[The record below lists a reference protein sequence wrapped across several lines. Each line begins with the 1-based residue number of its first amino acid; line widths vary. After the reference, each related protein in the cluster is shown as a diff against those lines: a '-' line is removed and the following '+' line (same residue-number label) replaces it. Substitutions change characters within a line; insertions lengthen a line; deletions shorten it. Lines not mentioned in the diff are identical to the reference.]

1 MGVNGTV
8 YKVIVVDDEEM
19 AVKAICRILEQH
31 FPVFQLV
38 GTAGNG
44 REALKRIAETSPD
57 LVLTDVEMPLMSGLE
72 LVRQASVRMP
82 HLCFVII
89 SGYQDF
95 EYARDA
101 FRNGVLD
108 YLTKPIVPSQML
120 CTMKNVEEKL
130 RRLYYDRRTEV
141 FRKLCVGETIALE
154 EIRKFFP
161 QDEFYAALLREN
173 GLPRRY
179 SPSKEPELYSTIDEA
194 YSVYGR
200 DNMEEL
206 FLIPKEVLGQQTL
219 LDYMTRVER
228 RQKTEGSYTTLLYYG
243 EAFTGP
249 EISGKIRD
257 LYYWLD
263 TLSTVGLSQ
272 AVNLDQKRLLAGRL
286 PSPDIT
292 ELSGLL
298 QEMEQYVKMEKYAQ
312 LKKCIAK
319 AFERWEKERH
329 PQIWLEQ
336 ATRRLLKFIRMEI
349 RDDESLIE
357 SEYQLEDIFYYSTSM
372 EMLLQNLYTFF
383 YRLPEGDREN
393 HKVDSPEFFRNI
405 EIYLQEHLSEPLSL
419 QEISGLFAIS
429 QAYMSKLFRK
439 YTRQSYNQYLT
450 GSRMERAKKL
460 MEESSELLV
469 RDIAELVGY
478 RDQFYF
484 SRIFRSYTGQSPAD
498 YLK

>member
-263 TLSTVGLSQ
+263 TLSTVGLS
-272 AVNLDQKRLLAGRL
+272 
-286 PSPDIT
+286 
-292 ELSGLL
+292 
-298 QEMEQYVKMEKYAQ
+298 
-312 LKKCIAK
+312 
-319 AFERWEKERH
+319 
-329 PQIWLEQ
+329 
-336 ATRRLLKFIRMEI
+336 
-349 RDDESLIE
+349 
-357 SEYQLEDIFYYSTSM
+357 
-372 EMLLQNLYTFF
+372 
-383 YRLPEGDREN
+383 
-393 HKVDSPEFFRNI
+393 
-405 EIYLQEHLSEPLSL
+405 
-419 QEISGLFAIS
+419 
-429 QAYMSKLFRK
+429 
-439 YTRQSYNQYLT
+439 
-450 GSRMERAKKL
+450 
-460 MEESSELLV
+460 
-469 RDIAELVGY
+469 
-478 RDQFYF
+478 
-484 SRIFRSYTGQSPAD
+484 
-498 YLK
+498 